1 MSRTTNAIPSRQPF
15 TVFAF
20 VYGLYLIAHHI
31 YLFNG
36 TGFDK
41 FGPAIPLLFLSGGF
55 ALILWPQRGYAFV
68 FAAIMHLGQTLW
80 LMPSQSNHTIISLFL
95 AFGFVA
101 AYAHVAL
108 RTRAVIVDGAGY
120 FEAFAPLGRWLL
132 IIMYFYGTLHKINTD
147 FLNPLTSCAVSFW
160 QRYGFPHII
169 AESPITHSISMY
181 GTLVVEVTAII
192 LLLTHRFRWW
202 GIILG
207 ISFHGFLGFMPPGNV
222 IAFTLLAIALHS
234 LFLPQ
239 EALDRYISG
248 ALWRRLAPVLAR
260 PLSHFVIVSGAVTI
274 AALIP
279 WQVTWGLILTTIIF
293 FVFAYGREST
303 DETTKLNYWLVSP
316 ALLVNVMA
324 LLFFLNGVSPYL
336 GFKTGQTISM
346 FSNLITEGG
355 RSNHLLVPNIQ
366 MFDYQYRIATMIK
379 TDQPVLAK
387 WHSKGYKMVEYQVLD
402 YLERTPG
409 TQATF
414 IVDGTT
420 YRHTPSQPLATVVD
434 LPPGWLR
441 SLMVFKPV
449 ILESPRK
456 CDAY

>member
-1 MSRTTNAIPSRQPF
+1 MSRETNTTLTGRPF

-41 FGPAIPLLFLSGGF
+41 FGLSISSIFLAGGF

-68 FAAIMHLGQTLW
+68 FAATMHFLQTLW
-80 LMPSQSNHTIISLFL
+80 LMPIHSNHTIISLFL

-108 RTRAVIVDGAGY
+108 RTRAVIVNGAGY

-132 IIMYFYGTLHKINTD
+132 IIMYFYGTLHKVNTD
-147 FLNPLTSCAVSFW
+147 FLNPLTSCAVSIW
-160 QRYGFPHII
+160 QRYGFPHAI
-169 AESPITHSISMY
+169 AESPIIHSTTMY
-181 GTLVVEVTAII
+181 GTLLVETTAII
-192 LLLTHRFRWW
+192 LLLTRRFRWW

-207 ISFHGFLGFMPPGNV
+207 ITFHGFLGFVPPGKIV
-222 IAFTLLAIALHS
+222 AYSLLAIALHS

-239 EALDRYISG
+239 DALDRFARG
-248 ALWRRLAPVLAR
+248 TLWRRLNRLLTRLLPRFIIITSSIA
-260 PLSHFVIVSGAVTI
+260 I
-274 AALIP
+274 AALLP
-279 WQVTWGLILTTIIF
+279 WQVTWALLLLLIVF
-293 FVFAYGREST
+293 FIFAYGSERKHVT
-303 DETTKLNYWLVSP
+303 AQVKPWLVSP
-316 ALLVNVMA
+316 ASLVNVIA

-366 MFDYQYRIATMIK
+366 IFDYQHRIATIIK
-379 TDQPVLAK
+379 TDQPILAK
-387 WHSKGYKMVEYQVLD
+387 WRSEGYKMVEYQVLD

-420 YRHTPSQPLATVVD
+420 YRHTPTRPLATIVD
-434 LPPGWLR
+434 LPPRWLR
-441 SLMVFKPV
+441 KLMVFRPV
-449 ILESPRK
+449 ILKSPKK
-456 CDAY
+456 CDSY